1 MGVNKKKKEGH
12 VPLVIDDGG
21 VVESSTQGMQTS
33 MKSFLWYVKM
43 LRLCGVVPGAHTA
56 PYKTVGF

>member
-33 MKSFLWYVKM
+33 MKSFFKPA
-43 LRLCGVVPGAHTA
+43 VVTKAAVTLYPVPTLHRT
-56 PYKTVGF
+56 KQ